1 MRPFTA
7 VVSLFLGGLLVA
19 GVAVV
24 SRGHR
29 VHARPPVTAADDAAE
44 PAPSPVAAAPPR
56 FVSAES
62 TLDQMEEGGAAIPRF
77 ASNDP
82 PPDSPEP
89 PPLTAAD
96 REAAGRARTRELAER
111 LALDPQREAALAQVL
126 SSAWQR
132 SDDLRRRIIGGDP
145 SGTAALVAA
154 RRDADREL
162 ERVLG
167 REGARRLRAL
177 ERQGDEPSLRRR
189 PPLRHA
195 TAVPAA
201 PAAPVEQG
209 STATRLDPE
218 SQ

>member
-7 VVSLFLGGLLVA
+7 VVTLFLGGLLVA
-19 GVAVV
+19 GVAVL

-29 VHARPPVTAADDAAE
+29 AHARPPVTADDDAAE
-44 PAPSPVAAAPPR
+44 PAPSPVPVAPPR
-56 FVSAES
+56 FVNAEP
-62 TLDQMEEGGAAIPRF
+62 TLDHMEEGGVAIPRF
-77 ASNDP
+77 ASSDP

-89 PPLTAAD
+89 PPLAAAD
-96 REAAGRARTRELAER
+96 REAVGRARTRELSER

-132 SDDLRRRIIGGDP
+132 SDDLRRRIASGDP
-145 SGTAALVAA
+145 SGTAALLAA

-167 REGARRLRAL
+167 REGARQLRAL
-177 ERQGDEPSLRRR
+177 ERQGDDPRLSRRR
-189 PPLRHA
+189 PLRHA
-195 TAVPAA
+195 AAAPAA